1 MWVLFFAICAVI
13 FLNFFYSLIFY
24 DEQKRKTFL
33 CITVCLL
40 LFSLSSLRSVHTG
53 VDYLNYMREFEAIG
67 KHSWEYLLHSRWE
80 PGYLLVNKLMAYIST
95 EPFFFALFTSGISII
110 GYGYYINKYS
120 EDVWLSFVVFI
131 TMGFYTSTF
140 NIMRQAFAMV
150 VVLFAIRYLISRD
163 LKKYLVCILIACIFH
178 YSAMFAFLLYPF
190 CRVKIN
196 VIYFILL
203 LAGCFLFFN
212 VLGRV
217 LLGFFLQHVF
227 DTLDFKSSTMGINML
242 IFLVVMTLMVISFA
256 DMDNEVDSVF
266 VHMLVFASL
275 LQVLALQFSMVARV
289 VLYYSTALIIMI
301 PNLLKRVN
309 LDYIGKF
316 CMYSLAVCF
325 LLAYWYYVTSQQ
337 ANHGVVIYEF
347 GNFI

>member
-1 MWVLFFAICAVI
+1 MWILFITICAVI

-24 DEQKRKTFL
+24 DDQKRSTYYCL
-33 CITVCLL
+33 TVGVLL
-40 LFSLSSLRSVHTG
+40 VALSSLRSIHTG
-53 VDYLNYMREFEAIG
+53 VDYLNYMKEFEAIG
-67 KHSWEYLLHSRWE
+67 RHSWYYLLHSRWE
-80 PGYLLVNKLMAYIST
+80 PGYLVFNKLMSFIST
-95 EPFFFALFTSGISII
+95 ESFFFALVTSCFPIV
-110 GYGYYINKYS
+110 GYGYYIHKYS
-120 EDVWLSFVVFI
+120 ENAWLSFVVLI
-131 TMGFYTSTF
+131 TLGYYSATF
-140 NIMRQAFAMV
+140 NILRQTFAMV
-150 VVLFAIRYLISRD
+150 VVLLAVKYLISRN
-163 LKKYLVCILIACIFH
+163 LKKYLACVLIACLFH

-196 VIYFILL
+196 VIYFVLL
-203 LAGCFLFFN
+203 LAGCFLLFN
-212 VLGRV
+212 IVGRM

-227 DTLDFKSSTMGINML
+227 DTLDFKSSTLGINML
-242 IFLVVMTLMVISFA
+242 MFLVFMTLMVISLA
-256 DMDNEVDSVF
+256 DMENEVDSAF

-309 LDYIGKF
+309 LDYLGRL
-316 CMYSLAVCF
+316 CMYSFAVCF